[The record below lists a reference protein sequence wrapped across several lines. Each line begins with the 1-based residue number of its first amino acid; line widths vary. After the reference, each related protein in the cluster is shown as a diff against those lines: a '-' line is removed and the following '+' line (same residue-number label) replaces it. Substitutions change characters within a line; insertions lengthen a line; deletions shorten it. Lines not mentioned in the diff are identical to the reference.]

1 MSVYDFEEQEQLA
14 RLAAW
19 WKDNGRLVIL
29 AVVVLVATVG
39 GIYGWRYYQTQQS
52 LAAAQAYATLQPAI
66 LANDVEK
73 LQAGAAELRS
83 RYPRSPYAARAA
95 LAAAKASYE
104 RGDLESAK
112 GKLNWVME
120 QAREEALRATARLRL
135 ARILL
140 EEGKFD
146 QALTLLPAEDTTPY
160 ARLYDDLR
168 GDVLAAQGK
177 REEARKAYQ
186 RALEKTG
193 PGEPLRNLIELKL
206 DALEG
211 A

>member
-1 MSVYDFEEQEQLA
+1 MGVYDFEEQEQLA

-29 AVVVLVATVG
+29 AVGVFLATVG
-39 GIYGWRYYQTQQS
+39 GIYGWRHYQSQQS
-52 LAAAQAYATLQPAI
+52 LATAQAYAALEPAI
-66 LANDVEK
+66 LANDAEK
-73 LQAGAAELRS
+73 LRTGAAELRS
-83 RYPRSPYAARAA
+83 RYPRSSYAARAA

-104 RGDLESAK
+104 RGDRESAQRE
-112 GKLNWVME
+112 LTWVVE
-120 QAREEALRATARLRL
+120 QAREEALQATARLRL

-146 QALTLLPAEDTTPY
+146 QALALLPAEDTTPY

-168 GDVLAAQGK
+168 GDVLVAQG
-177 REEARKAYQ
+177 RGEEARKAYQ
-186 RALEKTG
+186 RALEKTA
-193 PGEPLRNLIELKL
+193 PGEPLRSLIELKL

>member
-19 WKDNGRLVIL
+19 WKDNGRWVIS
-29 AVVVLVATVG
+29 AVVVLVATAAGV
-39 GIYGWRYYQTQQS
+39 YGWRYYQSQHS
-52 LAAAQAYATLQPAI
+52 LAAAHAYAALEPAI
-66 LANDVEK
+66 RANDADK
-73 LQAGAAELRS
+73 LRAGAAELRN
-83 RYPRSPYAARAA
+83 RYPRSPYAAQAA

-104 RGDLESAK
+104 RGDLDSAK
-112 GKLNWVME
+112 RELTWVME
-120 QAREEALRATARLRL
+120 QAAEEALQATARLRL

-140 EEGKFD
+140 EEGKLD
-146 QALTLLPAEDTTPY
+146 QALALLPAGDTGPY

-168 GDVLAAQGK
+168 GDVLAAQGN

-186 RALEKTG
+186 RALEKSE